1 MSKFRLPSMLSL
13 PLRRARAPA
22 LAVAQT
28 GGRARRGDAAFMS
41 GVRAAQVVEAAPQVT
56 WVLYLI
62 AAALASALSWASLA
76 RVDEVTKA
84 DARVVPEG
92 REQVIASLE
101 GGILR
106 DLFVKEGEQVEAGQD
121 LAELDPTRFKAQ
133 QAEGETKRIA
143 LKASIARLTA
153 ESTGR
158 PLVFPPEVQATSEV
172 AQSERDSYTARKRAN
187 DDAAGS
193 NQRGMDMLRRELAMS
208 EAMAAKG
215 LLSEVE
221 VLHLRRQINE
231 MSLQTEDRQNRFRQ
245 DASTELSKLRTD
257 LAALEE
263 QQAGRQDV
271 LERTRIKSPVRG
283 IVKNIRSNTV
293 GGVVGGGAP
302 IMEIVPIGKQTLI
315 EAHVKPGEIGFLQ
328 VGQSAKVKLSAYD
341 FALYGSID
349 GKIESIGPDALGDPD
364 RAVGSTDPTYYRVML
379 RVDTNTLHEKGKTLP
394 LLPGMTGTVEVRIGE
409 RSVLNFLLR
418 PMLKS
423 KEAFRER

>member
-1 MSKFRLPSMLSL
+1 MFALFRKPSV
-13 PLRRARAPA
+13 A
-22 LAVAQT
+22 LAVPQT
-28 GGRARRGDAAFMS
+28 GGRPRRGDDAFMN
-41 GVRAAQVVEAAPQVT
+41 GVRAAQITEASPHISLI
-56 WVLYLI
+56 LYLM
-62 AAALASALSWASLA
+62 AAIVASAITWAALA

-106 DLFVKEGEQVEAGQD
+106 ELYVHEGEQVAEGQD

-143 LKASIARLTA
+143 LKAQIARLTA

-158 PLVFPPEVQATSEV
+158 ALVFPDEVLAAKQVADSE
-172 AQSERDSYTARKRAN
+172 QDSYAARRHALE
-187 DDAAGS
+187 DAVSS
-193 NQRGMDMLRRELAMS
+193 NQRGIDMLRRELAMS
-208 EAMAAKG
+208 EAMSAKG

-231 MSLQTEDRQNRFRQ
+231 MALQSSDRVNRFRQ
-245 DASTELSKLRTD
+245 DAATELAKLQTD
-257 LAALEE
+257 LAQIEE

-271 LERTRIKSPVRG
+271 LSRTVIKSPVHG
-283 IVKNIRSNTV
+283 LVKNIRSNTL
-293 GGVVGGGAP
+293 GGVVGPGAP
-302 IMEIVPIGKQTLI
+302 IMEIVPLGEHTLI
-315 EAHVKPGEIGFLQ
+315 EARVKPGEIGFLQ
-328 VGQSAKVKLSAYD
+328 VGQTAKVKLTAYD
-341 FALYGSID
+341 STIYGALDGRIDSI
-349 GKIESIGPDALGDPD
+349 SPDAIGDPD
-364 RAVGSTDPTYYRVML
+364 RGGTTDPTYYRVML
-379 RVDTNTLHEKGKTLP
+379 RVDSNTLHEKGKSLP
-394 LLPGMTGTVEVRIGE
+394 VLPGMTGSAEVRIGE

>member
-1 MSKFRLPSMLSL
+1 MSRFNFPFKL
-13 PLRRARAPA
+13 PLLNARQRQ
-22 LAVAQT
+22 LAVPQT

-41 GVRAAQVVEAAPQVT
+41 GVRAAQVVEAAPHVT

-62 AAALASALSWASLA
+62 AMVVVATLSWAALA
-76 RVDEVTKA
+76 RVDEVTRA

-106 DLFVKEGEQVEAGQD
+106 ELFVKEGEQVEEGQD
-121 LAELDPTRFKAQ
+121 LAELDPTRFKVQ
-133 QAEGETKRIA
+133 QAEGETKLIA
-143 LKASIARLTA
+143 LKAQIARLSA

-158 PLVFPPEVQATSEV
+158 ALVFPPEVEAAPDV
-172 AQSERDSYTARKRAN
+172 AQSERDSYNARKHAN
-187 DDAAGS
+187 DEASLS
-193 NQRGMDMLRRELAMS
+193 NQRSMDMTRRELVMS

-221 VLHLRRQINE
+221 VLHLRRQVNE
-231 MSLQTEDRQNRFRQ
+231 MSLQSDDRMNRFRQ
-245 DASTELSKLRTD
+245 DASTELSKLRTE

-271 LERTRIKSPVRG
+271 LERTMIKSPVRG
-283 IVKNIRSNTV
+283 IVKNIRSNTL
-293 GGVVGGGAP
+293 GGVIGGGAP
-302 IMEIVPIGKQTLI
+302 IMEIVPVGKQSLI

-328 VGQSAKVKLSAYD
+328 VGQVAKVKLAAYD
-341 FALYGSID
+341 FASYGELD
-349 GKIESIGPDALGDPD
+349 GRIESISPDALGDPD
-364 RAVGSTDPTYYRVML
+364 RAVGSNDPTYYRVML
-379 RVDTNTLHEKGKTLP
+379 RVDSNTLHEKGKPLP
-394 LLPGMTGTVEVRIGE
+394 LLPGMTGSVEVRIGE

>member
-1 MSKFRLPSMLSL
+1 MSRFNFPFKLPFLK
-13 PLRRARAPA
+13 ARQPQ
-22 LAVAQT
+22 LAVPQT

-41 GVRAAQVVEAAPQVT
+41 GVRAAQVVEAAPHVT

-62 AAALASALSWASLA
+62 AAVVVATISWAALA
-76 RVDEVTKA
+76 RVDEVTRA

-106 DLFVKEGEQVEAGQD
+106 ELFVKEGEQVEEGQD

-133 QAEGETKRIA
+133 QAEGQTKLIA
-143 LKASIARLTA
+143 LKAQIARLSA
-153 ESTGR
+153 EATGR
-158 PLVFPPEVQATSEV
+158 PLVFPPEVEAAPDV
-172 AQSERDSYTARKRAN
+172 AQSERDSYNARKHAN
-187 DDAAGS
+187 DEAALS
-193 NQRGMDMLRRELAMS
+193 NRRSMDMTRRELVMS
-208 EAMAAKG
+208 EAMEAKG

-221 VLHLRRQINE
+221 VLHLQRQVNE
-231 MSLQTEDRQNRFRQ
+231 MSLQTDDRMNRFRQ

-271 LERTRIKSPVRG
+271 LERTMIKSPVRG
-283 IVKNIRSNTV
+283 IVKNIRSNTL
-293 GGVVGGGAP
+293 GGVIGGGAP
-302 IMEIVPIGKQTLI
+302 IMEIVPIGKQSLI

-328 VGQSAKVKLSAYD
+328 VGQVAKVKLSAYD
-341 FALYGSID
+341 FASYGAID
-349 GKIESIGPDALGDPD
+349 GKIESISPDALGDPD
-364 RAVGSTDPTYYRVML
+364 RAVGSNDPTYYRVML
-379 RVDTNTLHEKGKTLP
+379 RVDSNTLHEKGKPLP
-394 LLPGMTGTVEVRIGE
+394 LLPGMTGSVEVRIGE